1 MSPIVLGFIFSVS
14 TALVVLVGDVV
25 IKQAADQGH
34 SALSPYVLA
43 GIGLYAVSGLLWFV
57 SVRHVTL
64 ASAGV
69 TFAMVSLVALV
80 IVGATA
86 FDEPIHKR
94 DWAGIACALMAMGL
108 MMREA

>member
-1 MSPIVLGFIFSVS
+1 MSPIVLGFLFSMS

-25 IKQAADQGH
+25 IKQAADRGH
-34 SALSPYVLA
+34 SALSPHVLT
-43 GIGLYAVSGLLWFV
+43 GIALYATSGLLWFV
-57 SVRHVTL
+57 SVRNVTL

-69 TFAMVSLVALV
+69 TFAMVSLVSLV
-80 IVGATA
+80 IIGAVA

-94 DWAGIACALMAMGL
+94 DWAGIFCALLAMGL